1 MFERAFKF
9 VPAAVML
16 AVALPLAGQSEFAER
31 ERALARDLAAQQ
43 EADERAREQ
52 ERAEQ
57 ERAFARDFE
66 EQQRE
71 LEAQQRELVA
81 QQQEQERAFAREVQQ
96 QQRELEAHEREL
108 AQQQADQQ
116 RSFARD
122 FAAQQRAFA
131 EQQREYQQSSER
143 AQRELAA
150 ELARA
155 KSQLAVSAAE
165 IARLSAQIS
174 EPTRVDFLNRLRYSG
189 RGGVLGISIDDTEQ
203 GVRVQ
208 GVSPNGPAAAAGVA
222 VGDTIVAINDFE
234 LGPEA
239 DTRVD
244 SPSAAFVGQL
254 ADVEPGE
261 EVELRIVRNGNTRDV
276 VVTTADNDFGSFVQL
291 WGPQGVQRLQGLQGL
306 QGFQVAPG
314 SQGRQGPQVT
324 VLPNGQRPG
333 SLFMFQRPWSDIE
346 LVTLTPALGEYFGTD
361 AGLLV
366 VRAGRMGEHG
376 LRDGD
381 VILDIGGREPQTPE
395 HAMRILSSFEPE
407 EPIPMSVMRQRQR
420 EMLRI
425 TVPEQTVGWYTGDSE
440 GIWVTGPPRW
450 AGRD

>member
-9 VPAAVML
+9 AAAALML
-16 AVALPLAGQSEFAER
+16 AAGLPLAAQSDFAER

-43 EADERAREQ
+43 GADERAREQ

-57 ERAFARDFE
+57 ERAFARE
-66 EQQRE
+66 IE
-71 LEAQQRELVA
+71 
-81 QQQEQERAFAREVQQ
+81 Q
-96 QQRELEAHEREL
+96 QQRELA
-108 AQQQADQQ
+108 AQQRQLAEQQAQQQ

-122 FAAQQRAFA
+122 FAEQQRAFA
-131 EQQREYQQSSER
+131 EQQREYQQSAAR

-174 EPTRVDFLNRLRYSG
+174 QPTMVDFINRQGYFG
-189 RGGVLGISIDDTEQ
+189 RGGLLGISIDDTEQ

-208 GVSPNGPAAAAGVA
+208 SVSPNGPAAAAGIA

-234 LGPEA
+234 LGSEA

-244 SPSAAFVGQL
+244 SPSAAFLGQL
-254 ADVEPGE
+254 AEVEPGD
-261 EVELRIVRNGNTRDV
+261 EVELRIVRDGDDRDV
-276 VVTTADNDFGSFVQL
+276 VVKTAENGWGPFVQL
-291 WGPQGVQRLQGLQGL
+291 WGPQGLQRLQGLQEL

-314 SQGRQGPQVT
+314 SQGRQGRQGPQVT
-324 VLPNGQRPG
+324 VLPNGQSPG

-420 EMLRI
+420 ETLRI
-425 TVPEQTVGWYTGDSE
+425 TVPEQTVGWYSSPSE
-440 GIWVTGPPRW
+440 RLWVTGPGQFR
-450 AGRD
+450 ARD